1 MRVAKG
7 AKGVVMDCRRSRK
20 LLSSHLDDGL
30 SWRERAE
37 VECHLERC
45 PSCAQLHREIVTVR
59 ELMQSLRRMEPPRD
73 LALRVKIGASKLD
86 RPPFAEQVFS
96 NLSAALR
103 PIAIPAFS
111 GVVLTF
117 LFFVVLMGTFL
128 PGASVSASDRD
139 IPLSLFTEPRASS
152 FYMSR
157 FVQLGNL
164 KSLKEPI
171 TVETQVAND
180 GRIVDYKILSGP
192 KGLATD
198 LATIRSLNEL
208 FFFELYLEPATLF
221 GRPTSGKVVLTLIF
235 CPTANDR
242 IDVIG

>member
-1 MRVAKG
+1 
-7 AKGVVMDCRRSRK
+7 MDCRESRK
-20 LLSSHLDDGL
+20 LLSSYLDDVL
-30 SWRERAE
+30 SWQETAA
-37 VECHLERC
+37 VECHMEGC
-45 PSCAQLHREIVTVR
+45 PNCAQQHREMVTVR
-59 ELMQSLRRMEPPRD
+59 KLMRSLRRMEPPSD
-73 LALRVKIGASKLD
+73 LALRVKIEASKLN
-86 RPPFAEQVFS
+86 RPPFAERVFS

-128 PGASVSASDRD
+128 PGASVSASDKD

-157 FVQLGNL
+157 FVQLENF

-171 TVETQVAND
+171 TVETQVGND

-192 KGLATD
+192 KDLAKD
-198 LATIRSLNEL
+198 LATIRNLNQL